1 MHDSYPLDRNLVVY
15 YGRFSLSLS
24 AVPLYLRTLETK
36 GKGDSDTA
44 TPAILGAMRVPPHLD
59 SSTWPSLAQRARARR
74 APTLVRLRVRNPPP
88 RLRRV
93 ILLLVRSEEVVVGR
107 VGLELSLTHG
117 ADGGRNSS
125 AGSVQTLDE
134 GGLEQEVTARGP
146 LLVPHRLQQE
156 ALNRTAIRATRGV
169 GAGVDSVHL
178 YRPHPAAIE
187 GTLPRR
193 VPTQRGDDARLRVF
207 IDALEVRDDLELRS
221 EEIRKQGGFGA
232 GAGVPGSAAT
242 ARRQASIALA
252 TEGVADQ
259 VRRVSCRYCNKARSG
274 WGRDLRRRK
283 GDCAEGT
290 CEHESGHEQAPN
302 SRSL

>member
-1 MHDSYPLDRNLVVY
+1 
-15 YGRFSLSLS
+15 
-24 AVPLYLRTLETK
+24 
-36 GKGDSDTA
+36 
-44 TPAILGAMRVPPHLD
+44 
-59 SSTWPSLAQRARARR
+59 
-74 APTLVRLRVRNPPP
+74 VRLRVRNPPP
-88 RLRRV
+88 RLRKV
-93 ILLLVRSEEVVVGR
+93 NLLLVRPEEVVVGR

-156 ALNRTAIRATRGV
+156 ARNRTAIRATRGV
-169 GAGVDSVHL
+169 GARVDSVYP

-193 VPTQRGDDARLRVF
+193 VPTQRGDDARIRAF
-207 IDALEVRDDLELRS
+207 IDALEVRDDLELHS

-232 GAGVPGSAAT
+232 GRGVPGGAT
-242 ARRQASIALA
+242 CARRQASIALA

-259 VRRVSCRYCNKARSG
+259 ICRVSCRYRNRVWNG
-274 WGRDLRRRK
+274 WRRDLRRSE
-283 GDCAEGT
+283 GDCAEST

-302 SRSL
+302 SRSLVVFLTKVVAHLFVLQFSVLFHGLRMVELLRHTTT